1 MSQLGACLEQLA
13 WSKHQERYPL
23 VCGAIASLSAAV
35 EEEVNTQFW
44 RPKPDRCRKR
54 KRGTVDPSPATD
66 GQDPATGGQGPAQ
79 PRRKRLV
86 PEGRRITALRCQLWR
101 KNKKLEQL
109 EQEIAKYKRPK
120 DLAGRVSEEWII
132 RVILTAPN
140 VSARALSE
148 SFRMAVGE
156 DHNVISRTQ
165 VGRIRAAFLE
175 LWKDMVY
182 SSVRSFIEDQYQPL
196 AAVCRPLVAAS
207 RSATG
212 GPPVFLSIQ
221 LTHVQDEAEI
231 RLLSSDPSCRLG
243 LPRRSRTSK
252 VQMHVVKLSVIGRCW
267 DLPQELEAL
276 SDKTAATLATSFEQ
290 LLLTLL
296 SNVVPTAS
304 ATGGPTVSA
313 TGGSTHFQRRPDIW
327 LVHCIIG
334 DAIPTNLAAA
344 KILWALALQGNE
356 RV

>member
-1 MSQLGACLEQLA
+1 MVK
-13 WSKHQERYPL
+13 KHPR
-23 VCGAIASLSAAV
+23 IAALS
-35 EEEVNTQFW
+35 
-44 RPKPDRCRKR
+44 
-54 KRGTVDPSPATD
+54 
-66 GQDPATGGQGPAQ
+66 
-79 PRRKRLV
+79 
-86 PEGRRITALRCQLWR
+86 CQLWR
-101 KNKKLEQL
+101 KKKKLQEL

-175 LWKDMVY
+175 LWKDMLY
-182 SSVRSFIEDQYQPL
+182 SSVRSFIDAQCRAL
-196 AAVCRPLVAAS
+196 AAAS

-252 VQMHVVKLSVIGRCW
+252 VQMHVVKLSVLGRCW

-276 SDKTAATLATSFEQ
+276 SDKERRTLATSFEQ

-304 ATGGPTVSA
+304 ATGGPTASA
-313 TGGSTHFQRRPDIW
+313 TGGSAHFQRRPGRPDIW

-344 KILWALALQGNE
+344 KILWALALQGSQ
-356 RV
+356 

>member
-1 MSQLGACLEQLA
+1 M
-13 WSKHQERYPL
+13 
-23 VCGAIASLSAAV
+23 
-35 EEEVNTQFW
+35 
-44 RPKPDRCRKR
+44 
-54 KRGTVDPSPATD
+54 
-66 GQDPATGGQGPAQ
+66 
-79 PRRKRLV
+79 
-86 PEGRRITALRCQLWR
+86 RCQLWR
-101 KNKKLEQL
+101 KNKKLEKL
-109 EQEIAKYKRPK
+109 EQEIAEYKQAK

-156 DHNVISRTQ
+156 DHNVISRTS

-182 SSVRSFIEDQYQPL
+182 SSVRSFIEDQCQPL
-196 AAVCRPLVAAS
+196 AAACRPLAAAS

-267 DLPQELEAL
+267 DLPLELEAL
-276 SDKTAATLATSFEQ
+276 SDKEAVTLATSFEQ
-290 LLLTLL
+290 LLLMLL
-296 SNVVPTAS
+296 SKVVPTAS
-304 ATGGPTVSA
+304 ATGGLTVSA
-313 TGGSTHFQRRPDIW
+313 TGGSTHFQRRPEIW

>member
-1 MSQLGACLEQLA
+1 M
-13 WSKHQERYPL
+13 P
-23 VCGAIASLSAAV
+23 
-35 EEEVNTQFW
+35 
-44 RPKPDRCRKR
+44 
-54 KRGTVDPSPATD
+54 VD
-66 GQDPATGGQGPAQ
+66 
-79 PRRKRLV
+79 
-86 PEGRRITALRCQLWR
+86 
-101 KNKKLEQL
+101 
-109 EQEIAKYKRPK
+109 
-120 DLAGRVSEEWII
+120 
-132 RVILTAPN
+132 
-140 VSARALSE
+140 
-148 SFRMAVGE
+148 E
-156 DHNVISRTQ
+156 DHNVISRMQ

-175 LWKDMVY
+175 LWKNMLY
-182 SSVRSFIEDQYQPL
+182 SSVRSFIDAQ
-196 AAVCRPLVAAS
+196 CRPLAAAS

-252 VQMHVVKLSVIGRCW
+252 VQMHVVKLSVSGRCW

-276 SDKTAATLATSFEQ
+276 SDKEAATLATSFER
-290 LLLTLL
+290 LLLVFL
-296 SNVVPTAS
+296 SNVV
-304 ATGGPTVSA
+304 PTVSA
-313 TGGSTHFQRRPDIW
+313 TGGSRPFRRRPDIW